1 MPLRIGEWAFVYW
14 GLPMRIRA
22 FTLIELLIVI
32 AIIAV
37 LVALLMPAFVSARH
51 QSRASVC
58 VANLR
63 QLASAT
69 LMYLNDHDEQFP
81 LAFYRVA
88 GETVCLR
95 SVWGMVSPYVKHDT
109 LYLCPANLQPTD
121 LTALRNA
128 DPIVTPLCGGEPHT
142 AALMPNWCLMVNR
155 FTYPDVPPVALA
167 EIPYPT
173 ETGFWFDGNLLSA
186 DGARFE
192 PYSLITPVHAHR
204 SQAPPRVYFGQENLY
219 HGRVQVAFVDG
230 HAKGY
235 PARLKPDFYGEEP
248 DRGALELRM
257 IKEATHELGH
267 TLGLQHCTRSY
278 CVMHFSQ
285 SIFEVDK
292 KQSLFCDQ
300 CYLNVSI
307 AISNM
312 GQSS

>member
-95 SVWGMVSPYVKHDT
+95 SVWGMVSPYVKHDA
-109 LYLCPANLQPTD
+109 LYLCPANPQPTD
-121 LTALRNA
+121 LTALRDA
-128 DPIVTPLCGGEPHT
+128 DPIITPLCGGEPHT

-192 PYSLITPVHAHR
+192 PYSLITPVHGHR
-204 SQAPPRVYFGQENLY
+204 SQAPPRVYVGQENLY
-219 HGRVQVAFVDG
+219 QGRVQVAFVDG

-235 PARLKPDFYGEEP
+235 PARLKPDFYRRGDVYTVVARRITIDGQQPPYWEIQGHRVYGGRWSFYGWPSRPHPDEPERILLRCYARTNYCEEW
-248 DRGALELRM
+248 R
-257 IKEATHELGH
+257 
-267 TLGLQHCTRSY
+267 
-278 CVMHFSQ
+278 
-285 SIFEVDK
+285 
-292 KQSLFCDQ
+292 
-300 CYLNVSI
+300 
-307 AISNM
+307 
-312 GQSS
+312 

>member
-1 MPLRIGEWAFVYW
+1 MPLRIGKWAFVYW

-51 QSRASVC
+51 QSRARVC

-235 PARLKPDFYGEEP
+235 PARLKPDFYRRGDVYTVVARRITIDGQQPPYWEIQGHRVYGGRWSFYGWPSRPHPDEPERMLLRCYARTNYCEEW
-248 DRGALELRM
+248 R
-257 IKEATHELGH
+257 
-267 TLGLQHCTRSY
+267 
-278 CVMHFSQ
+278 
-285 SIFEVDK
+285 
-292 KQSLFCDQ
+292 
-300 CYLNVSI
+300 
-307 AISNM
+307 
-312 GQSS
+312 

>member
-51 QSRASVC
+51 QSRARVC

-235 PARLKPDFYGEEP
+235 PARLKPDFYRRGDVYTVVARRITIDGQQPPYWEIQGHRVYGGRWSFYGWPSRPHPDEPERMLLRCYARTNYCEEW
-248 DRGALELRM
+248 R
-257 IKEATHELGH
+257 
-267 TLGLQHCTRSY
+267 
-278 CVMHFSQ
+278 
-285 SIFEVDK
+285 
-292 KQSLFCDQ
+292 
-300 CYLNVSI
+300 
-307 AISNM
+307 
-312 GQSS
+312 

>member
-235 PARLKPDFYGEEP
+235 PARLKPDFYRRGDVYTVVARRITIDGQQPPYWEIQGHRVYGGRWSFYGWPSRPHPDEPERMLLRCYARTNYCEEW
-248 DRGALELRM
+248 R
-257 IKEATHELGH
+257 
-267 TLGLQHCTRSY
+267 
-278 CVMHFSQ
+278 
-285 SIFEVDK
+285 
-292 KQSLFCDQ
+292 
-300 CYLNVSI
+300 
-307 AISNM
+307 
-312 GQSS
+312 